1 MEENA
6 NTIVKREHTGFWIST
21 ELMERIRSRASK
33 EKISVDRY
41 VEQVLFDSEY
51 YEPNETTLAAMRE
64 VAERGK
70 DLEEFDLEELRARLS
85 KAM

>member
-1 MEENA
+1 
-6 NTIVKREHTGFWIST
+6 
-21 ELMERIRSRASK
+21 MERIRSRANK

-41 VEQVLFDSEY
+41 VERVLFDSEY

-64 VAERGK
+64 AAEKEK
-70 DLEEFDLEELRARLS
+70 DLKEFDLEELRARLS